1 MSDLDALFRA
11 VLDRPDDDTPRLV
24 YADALDDLG
33 AADRAAFVRGQ
44 VEAARAAPWEP
55 AAVRH
60 RCYGGDVPPGR
71 DWRRDLPPL
80 PAGLGWVLPPY
91 RRGFPA
97 VVQADDGAAFAA
109 AAEHLF
115 ELAPV
120 EELELTALPAGDVAA
135 LAACPGLAQ
144 IKRLVVR
151 AGLGQATARG
161 LLDSP
166 HLTALDDLVIGA
178 GLTSAQTAR
187 AVVASP
193 AFRRLLA
200 FSYRD
205 EERGGAL
212 VAALAGLA
220 DPPPLRSLDLQG
232 NRLSADGLRRLL
244 DAPVAAGLEC
254 LDVGD
259 NNLGADG
266 FRELVGGDRL
276 PALRRLDAVQIGLG
290 SAGVSEL
297 GGSALAG
304 RVRYLNLGGNALA
317 RNVGAALGSM
327 DLPELRVLDLGDNG
341 LGDLGVTHLLRG
353 RWVSGLVH
361 LDLAENNVDAA
372 GAEALTRAPELDG
385 LVALDLRRNP
395 VPPSARKRLWER
407 FGERVLL

>member
-55 AAVRH
+55 AAVRY
-60 RCYGGDVPPGR
+60 RFYGGDAPPGR
-71 DWRRDLPPL
+71 DWQTELPPL

-97 VVQADDGAAFAA
+97 VVQADDGSAFAA

-120 EELELTALPAGDVAA
+120 EALELAALPAGDVAA
-135 LAACPGLAQ
+135 FAACPGLAR

-178 GLTSAQTAR
+178 GLTSGRTAR
-187 AVVASP
+187 AVVDAP
-193 AFRRLLA
+193 AFRRLRAL
-200 FSYRD
+200 SYRD
-205 EERGGAL
+205 EERGGWL
-212 VAALAGLA
+212 VTALASVA

-232 NRLSADGLRRLL
+232 NRLSGYSLRRLL

-276 PALRRLDAVQIGLG
+276 RALRRLDAMRIGLG

-297 GGSALAG
+297 AGSPLAARL
-304 RVRYLNLGGNALA
+304 RVLNLGGNALGP
-317 RNVGAALGSM
+317 NVGAALGAM
-327 DLPELRVLDLGDNG
+327 DLPELGVLDLRDNR
-341 LGDLGVTHLLRG
+341 LGDEGVAQLLRG
-353 RWVSGLVH
+353 RWVAGLLH
-361 LDLAENNVDAA
+361 LDLSENGIGPAGVETLAA
-372 GAEALTRAPELDG
+372 VRGWDG
-385 LVALDLRRNP
+385 LIALDLGGNP
-395 VPPSARKRLWER
+395 VPPGAKQRLRECL
-407 FGERVLL
+407 GDRVLF